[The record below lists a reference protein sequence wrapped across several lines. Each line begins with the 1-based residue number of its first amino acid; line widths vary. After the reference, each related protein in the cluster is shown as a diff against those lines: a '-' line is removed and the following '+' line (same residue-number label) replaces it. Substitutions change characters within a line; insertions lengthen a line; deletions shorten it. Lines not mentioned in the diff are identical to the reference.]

1 MKRLGSIIC
10 AHSTCLFDNLR
21 NYLTDSIDIVL
32 HVVKLTSVEIENA
45 MNAAINLVQTEP
57 RWIQVVENQVSSMRF
72 GVVQIVVHDSRV
84 VQIERTVKVR
94 LDRVD
99 DNGLQA
105 VQGEAAT
112 KSARPA

>member
-1 MKRLGSIIC
+1 M
-10 AHSTCLFDNLR
+10 CLFVNLG
-21 NYLTDSIDIVL
+21 NNITNSLDIVVP
-32 HVVKLTSVEIENA
+32 VVKLTSVEIENA
-45 MNAAINLVQTEP
+45 MNAATNLVHTEP